1 MDTEIVKIITRAEQL
16 CLSNS
21 LDTEWLED
29 LKLDLEKQSRS
40 FTDYIPLL
48 RGFARGLY
56 TANGIEYEDLC
67 EFDEFIVELGN
78 SLEK

>member
-1 MDTEIVKIITRAEQL
+1 MNTEIVKIIMRAEQL

-21 LDTEWLED
+21 LDTEWLDD
-29 LKLDLEKQSRS
+29 LKLDLDSQSRS

-48 RGFARGLY
+48 RGFVRGLY
-56 TANGIEYEDLC
+56 TAKGVEYEDLC

-78 SLEK
+78 SLHN